1 MTNKH
6 VNEIDI
12 QQYVLLRDHCDENII
27 EHIEY
32 CEHCKLKAAQ
42 YKFLFEAINQQE
54 KPAFD
59 FNLAALVMKQI
70 PQPKTAASAENSF
83 IYFIALMVI
92 VLVVV
97 SGYLLRN
104 IFISSFPGIT
114 PMLTYLIITAVVSL
128 LIFQGFDMYRKY
140 QQQMKALNFY

>member
-6 VNEIDI
+6 VNDIDI
-12 QQYVLLRDHCDENII
+12 QQYVLLRDNCDENII
-27 EHIEY
+27 EHIEH
-32 CEHCKLKAAQ
+32 CEHCKSKAAQ
-42 YKFLFEAINQQE
+42 YKFLFEEINRQD

-70 PQPKTAASAENSF
+70 PEPKTAASAENSF

-92 VLVVV
+92 VLVFV

-104 IFISSFPGIT
+104 IFWNSFPGIA
-114 PMLTYLIITAVVSL
+114 PILTYLIITAAASL

-140 QQQMKALNFY
+140 ELQMKALNFY